1 MATATTGATGSVL
14 VFSDVHFDPFADP
27 ALVPGPAAPG
37 HRLRV
42 AGGVMPDPVPRAA
55 YADGYAAQADTD
67 AAVTAQ
73 TLPVCGL
80 ALTNATPS
88 GYAAASALLAAS

>member
-1 MATATTGATGSVL
+1 
-14 VFSDVHFDPFADP
+14 
-27 ALVPGPAAPG
+27 
-37 HRLRV
+37 
-42 AGGVMPDPVPRAA
+42 MPDPVPRAA